1 VTWNMFSN
9 DLLFHKSLN
18 MINTKAKFSYKS
30 AWKRTCVYVVLMRS
44 EEESL
49 SGQRLSKHHR
59 WRITEISWVLGSE
72 SLNKMT
78 KQTSPFFFSNT
89 QISRKILSAHP
100 EKTAAYSVVRHDWIL
115 WSDETKKIVFLAVNP
130 PDAHS

>member
-1 VTWNMFSN
+1 LSFRVRKPKQN
-9 DLLFHKSLN
+9 DQ
-18 MINTKAKFSYKS
+18 T
-30 AWKRTCVYVVLMRS
+30 
-44 EEESL
+44 
-49 SGQRLSKHHR
+49 
-59 WRITEISWVLGSE
+59 
-72 SLNKMT
+72 NK
-78 KQTSPFFFSNT
+78 PLFFSNT